1 LWLATATLRCTT
13 LPVELTPID
22 MTNPDT
28 MAVPPSNSPGLI
40 RLRLPSQ
47 QSATTLPPSHNPPD
61 SSPQLQQLEQS
72 LRQLIQ
78 SLLETA
84 IMVHDLEDGSGELLF
99 QKMFPF
105 LLVERLTVGSDEL
118 TLYLQDVQRSGGNV
132 KESIPEDV
140 LAYRT
145 RALRC

>member
-1 LWLATATLRCTT
+1 
-13 LPVELTPID
+13 

-47 QSATTLPPSHNPPD
+47 QSTTTLPPSHNPPD

-84 IMVHDLEDGSGELLF
+84 IMVHDLEDGTGELLF
-99 QKMFPF
+99 EKMSLFIF
-105 LLVERLTVGSDEL
+105 AGD
-118 TLYLQDVQRSGGNV
+118 
-132 KESIPEDV
+132 
-140 LAYRT
+140 
-145 RALRC
+145 